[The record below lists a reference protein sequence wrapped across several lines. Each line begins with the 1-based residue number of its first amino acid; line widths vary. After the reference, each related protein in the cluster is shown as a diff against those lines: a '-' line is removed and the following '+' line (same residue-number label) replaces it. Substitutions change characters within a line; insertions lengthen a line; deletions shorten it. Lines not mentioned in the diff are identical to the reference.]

1 MRGSAADAHDAAH
14 GRCSAAGAHDAA
26 PGRDQGGDGKG
37 SPTMR
42 TTQVAARKGYGAP
55 PRPGIVDRA
64 RRAQSGQPA
73 SPRRLNRYRRED
85 GGGGAGQ
92 T

>member
-1 MRGSAADAHDAAH
+1 
-14 GRCSAAGAHDAA
+14 
-26 PGRDQGGDGKG
+26 
-37 SPTMR
+37 MR
-42 TTQVAARKGYGAP
+42 TTQVAVRKGYGAP